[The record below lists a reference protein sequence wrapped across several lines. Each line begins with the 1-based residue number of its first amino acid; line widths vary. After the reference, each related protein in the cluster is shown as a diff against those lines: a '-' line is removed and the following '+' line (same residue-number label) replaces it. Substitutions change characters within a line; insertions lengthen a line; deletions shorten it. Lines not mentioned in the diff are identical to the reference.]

1 MLRFKGSLAAV
12 VADDLVDLED
22 DVLGNLGLYGI
33 AIDHLDESDALFVT
47 LCRGDLAEHF
57 ELLGYNYT
65 DEITG
70 NVLFPRSI
78 FLQSDDV
85 SRHDDWRKRLIGV
98 DAHEIEVASHW
109 ERHRYLV
116 AGRYRLPVAVLAR
129 FKVRVVEQ
137 FFFNCFYARF
147 KRLASAQIL
156 IALSCVQPCSTYA
169 VFLAE

>member
-1 MLRFKGSLAAV
+1 MFVNVRRSLAAV
-12 VADDLVDLED
+12 VAYDLVDLD
-22 DVLGNLGLYGI
+22 VDVLGNLGLYRI

-47 LCRGDLAEHF
+47 LCRRDPAEYF

-116 AGRYRLPVAVLAR
+116 AGRYRLPVAV
-129 FKVRVVEQ
+129 
-137 FFFNCFYARF
+137 
-147 KRLASAQIL
+147 
-156 IALSCVQPCSTYA
+156 
-169 VFLAE
+169 